1 MTTIKTALRARLFLS
16 MNLLARRLPLACCC
30 RQDHKLESRSNNKM
44 NQPVWHEP
52 GVTRAQ
58 RWNKHGLAGA
68 TVWLTG
74 LSGSGKSTIANELA
88 RELLNTSRLAY
99 ILDADNVRHGLN
111 ADLGFTDEDRAENIR
126 RMAEVACLFADSGLV
141 AVVPII
147 SPFIA
152 SRAHARKIHED
163 RNLKFIEV
171 HVATPLDE
179 CERRDT
185 KGLYAKVRSGDMTG
199 LSGVDSPYEAPT
211 SPDVVVGANSESLQ
225 QSVAMIMAKLL
236 VRVGA

>member
-1 MTTIKTALRARLFLS
+1 
-16 MNLLARRLPLACCC
+16 
-30 RQDHKLESRSNNKM
+30 M

-126 RMAEVACLFADSGLV
+126 RMAEVACLFADSGHV

-185 KGLYAKVRSGDMTG
+185 KGLYAKVRNGDMTG
-199 LSGVDSPYEAPT
+199 LSGVDSPYEPPK

-236 VRVGA
+236 VRVGARK

>member
-1 MTTIKTALRARLFLS
+1 
-16 MNLLARRLPLACCC
+16 
-30 RQDHKLESRSNNKM
+30 M

-58 RWNKHGLAGA
+58 RWNKHGLSGA

-88 RELLNTSRLAY
+88 SELLNTSRLAY

-126 RMAEVACLFADSGLV
+126 RMAVVACLFADSGLV

-163 RNLKFIEV
+163 RNMKFIEV

-199 LSGVDSPYEAPT
+199 LSGVDSPYEAPV
-211 SPDVVVGANSESLQ
+211 SPDVVVGANNESLK

>member
-152 SRAHARKIHED
+152 SRAHARRIHED

-199 LSGVDSPYEAPT
+199 LSGVDSPYEAPK

>member
-1 MTTIKTALRARLFLS
+1 
-16 MNLLARRLPLACCC
+16 MNLRARRLPLACCC
-30 RQDHKLESRSNNKM
+30 HQDHKLESRSNNKM

-152 SRAHARKIHED
+152 SRAHARRIHED

-199 LSGVDSPYEAPT
+199 LSGVDSPYEAPK

>member
-1 MTTIKTALRARLFLS
+1 
-16 MNLLARRLPLACCC
+16 
-30 RQDHKLESRSNNKM
+30 M

-74 LSGSGKSTIANELA
+74 LSGSGKSTIATELA

-199 LSGVDSPYEAPT
+199 LSGVDSPYEAPK